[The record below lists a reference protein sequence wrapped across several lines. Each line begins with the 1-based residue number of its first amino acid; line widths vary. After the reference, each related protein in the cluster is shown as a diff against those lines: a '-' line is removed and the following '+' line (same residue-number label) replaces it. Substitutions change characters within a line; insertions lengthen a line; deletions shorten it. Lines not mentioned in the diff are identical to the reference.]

1 MTLLFCIAPIL
12 LGRRKSVQKTTRP
25 VDFWNLCCQ
34 LVFDFA
40 GRSRADPDWPDQA
53 IRVWFILVNHTLC
66 MSRAFV
72 WPCQMSRCELTRE
85 YWRRI
90 QKLWY
95 CVKATN
101 QILTVFFEPPSSPVD
116 QTYAWHTKS
125 NGLLFLHT
133 TGMSDDYRRQPFINT
148 HNVLCQGCAPSNGHI
163 RYLLLGLQMR
173 WERLSLRS
181 TKMIH
186 GEREPHKRSK
196 YPYHMTQGPVEE
208 TPERN

>member
-1 MTLLFCIAPIL
+1 
-12 LGRRKSVQKTTRP
+12 
-25 VDFWNLCCQ
+25 
-34 LVFDFA
+34 
-40 GRSRADPDWPDQA
+40 
-53 IRVWFILVNHTLC
+53 
-66 MSRAFV
+66 
-72 WPCQMSRCELTRE
+72 MSRCELTRE